1 MKTWKEQEV
10 QSQMVV
16 NKLKQDKEISL
27 SNETNCINVRNF
39 LQHRICK
46 NKNIFYLILESEIS

>member
-16 NKLKQDKEISL
+16 NKLKQDKEIAF

-39 LQHRICK
+39 CSIKFVKITKRNDLLFNFR
-46 NKNIFYLILESEIS
+46 E